1 MGFSVNVLMPLMY
14 YGYLTLS
21 TENFLQKLKIL
32 EIVTCKQISTP
43 YIKLWLKPNK
53 GFFLRKSLYLAGKI
67 LK

>member
-1 MGFSVNVLMPLMY
+1 MCFFFPKINFKHFKEPLMY

-32 EIVTCKQISTP
+32 EIVACKQISTP

-53 GFFLRKSLYLAGKI
+53 GFFLRKGE
-67 LK
+67 